1 MANRRRIKAAS
12 SAAGVETPRVR
23 RHNHAPFAGLAPRVI
38 EEKDLANSSQARKR
52 ARQSEKRRAQNAGIR
67 SATRTE
73 VKKVVKAISA
83 GDKATAESAYK
94 ATVPLLDRV
103 ANKNLMGKNNAA
115 RKKSRLNARIK
126 AMS

>member
-1 MANRRRIKAAS
+1 M
-12 SAAGVETPRVR
+12 
-23 RHNHAPFAGLAPRVI
+23 
-38 EEKDLANSSQARKR
+38 
-52 ARQSEKRRAQNAGIR
+52 
-67 SATRTE
+67 RTE